1 MDPQPSRTAER
12 RGSRSGRHGAR
23 RLRPGRAV
31 GRLGVRDARHLGR
44 RRLRLRHWYERRVEP
59 FGRSHRAGH
68 ARDRG
73 PDALT
78 RDRAGPLLTGY
89 TSAYQLQEKPIDAT
103 HPELTLRRI
112 LAVSTWTGDQVV
124 AKLESFN

>member
-1 MDPQPSRTAER
+1 MSGQDVVDFAYPYGAWNTAI
-12 RGSRSGRHGAR
+12 
-23 RLRPGRAV
+23 LP
-31 GRLGVRDARHLGR
+31 HLTK
-44 RRLRLRHWYERRVEP
+44 
-59 FGRSHRAGH
+59 A
-68 ARDRG
+68 
-73 PDALT
+73 
-78 RDRAGPLLTGY
+78 GY